1 MSWCWYRFIKNF
13 RPEVPFNHIGHLG
26 PIRVVRSCILLQSV
40 PIARFLKPYL
50 VEDQLHL
57 PLYLKAIQN
66 FQVRLHRKYYRY
78 FQFIMISFIKKLFS
92 LPLPGSKLGSPSSV
106 HGSVIYRCHYLSMCM
121 YQLSRDLKNSIETIH
136 PVGKAWCTPFPVLL
150 NVCISWSLV

>member
-1 MSWCWYRFIKNF
+1 MMLVQIYKNF
-13 RPEVPFNHIGHLG
+13 RLEVPFNHIGHLG
-26 PIRVVRSCILLQSV
+26 PIRIVRSCILLQSV

-57 PLYLKAIQN
+57 PLYLKTIQN

-121 YQLSRDLKNSIETIH
+121 YQLSRDLKNSIKKIH
-136 PVGKAWCTPFPVLL
+136 PAGKA
-150 NVCISWSLV
+150 

>member
-1 MSWCWYRFIKNF
+1 MMLVQIYKNF

-57 PLYLKAIQN
+57 PLYLKTIQN

-78 FQFIMISFIKKLFS
+78 FQFIMIRLIKRYSLRRPRAASWGPVVYGTRSCPCLTGKLW
-92 LPLPGSKLGSPSSV
+92 V
-106 HGSVIYRCHYLSMCM
+106 
-121 YQLSRDLKNSIETIH
+121 H
-136 PVGKAWCTPFPVLL
+136 PVAYRGPLFTGVITCLCA
-150 NVCISWSLV
+150 CISCQGI

>member
-1 MSWCWYRFIKNF
+1 MLVQIYKNF

-40 PIARFLKPYL
+40 PIARFLKPSL

-57 PLYLKAIQN
+57 PPYLKPIQN

-78 FQFIMISFIKKLFS
+78 FQFITISFIKKLFS

-121 YQLSRDLKNSIETIH
+121 YQLSRDFKEFHKENPPCRESMMYAIPCVTQRSH
-136 PVGKAWCTPFPVLL
+136 
-150 NVCISWSLV
+150 

>member
-1 MSWCWYRFIKNF
+1 MMLVQIYKNF
-13 RPEVPFNHIGHLG
+13 RLEVPFNHIGHLG
-26 PIRVVRSCILLQSV
+26 PIRSVRFCILLQSA

-78 FQFIMISFIKKLFS
+78 FQFIMIRFIKNYSLCHSRAASWVRSLQVS
-92 LPLPGSKLGSPSSV
+92 LPVYVYVSV
-106 HGSVIYRCHYLSMCM
+106 VKGFEKFHKENPPCRESMM
-121 YQLSRDLKNSIETIH
+121 YAIPCVTQRSH
-136 PVGKAWCTPFPVLL
+136 
-150 NVCISWSLV
+150 